1 MDTPL
6 LIDHILPP
14 QPPENEEDNREYKR
28 HLVPQKKNAK
38 LFYHK
43 RATQMQYRLHLGNG
57 KAIYII
63 GIEDNGSNFGVTQHE
78 LEVSLENIK
87 KIAQI
92 IQADI
97 KNIRIYNGSV
107 GKIATVRIEMLIS
120 NDFILF

>member
-1 MDTPL
+1 M
-6 LIDHILPP
+6 
-14 QPPENEEDNREYKR
+14 K
-28 HLVPQKKNAK
+28 
-38 LFYHK
+38 
-43 RATQMQYRLHLGNG
+43 YRLHLGNG

-63 GIEDNGSNFGVTQHE
+63 GIEDNGSNLGVTQHE

-120 NDFILF
+120 NDFIVF